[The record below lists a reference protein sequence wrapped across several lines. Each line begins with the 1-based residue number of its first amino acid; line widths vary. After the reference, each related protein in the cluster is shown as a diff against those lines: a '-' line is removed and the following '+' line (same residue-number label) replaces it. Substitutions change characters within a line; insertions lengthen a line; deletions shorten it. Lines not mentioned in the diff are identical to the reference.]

1 MSDKNDPAVILAALW
16 KTCRVVFYPE
26 AGDLRGNYPI
36 EHAPG
41 AGKDARQLIEAR
53 LAEHVLHYARR
64 CPCFG
69 PIPDNVASPCD
80 SFVPDDEPEG
90 DPKECANCGH
100 LEECHV

>member
-53 LAEHVLHYARR
+53 LAERILHRAR
-64 CPCFG
+64 CCETMEHAHAQEKQN
-69 PIPDNVASPCD
+69 D
-80 SFVPDDEPEG
+80 
-90 DPKECANCGH
+90 
-100 LEECHV
+100 